1 MKKTKIFY
9 SFTECDE
16 EVQRLKRLQKQ
27 HPLRPEAIPMELAD
41 LDQWVVW
48 SYEVH
53 RWKNGTFGVGKV
65 PYQAKIPNRKASRTT
80 SLDWCDLET
89 AVRCVKNDC
98 YHVDGIGFVFSRT
111 DGLSG
116 VDFDN
121 CLDPLTGCIRE
132 EYQFWIDALGGY
144 AEVSPSGTGVKVWVK
159 GTISNRYFKS
169 EESTGFRIL
178 NFAGGEI
185 EVYRRG
191 QYFTVT
197 TQCLKDV
204 EFITPAQTELDVL
217 SEWSLSKVNRDI
229 SYFCSS
235 VFLSMEE
242 SLMSELPFPVPT
254 DEDVK
259 RELSLLQEY
268 WDEIS
273 YGYIDESYSQTQ
285 PMPQSV
291 VGTLTDSDLCPLG
304 DVSYIDV
311 GQSRCRRCG
320 RKCNQNY
327 ELCYEYYNDGEP
339 EVRVEEA
346 VFDYFSKFHGFST
359 ERQHE
364 IRIGTYTPRP
374 DVVLLNQQ
382 GNLAAIAECKR
393 GGIVGCGID
402 QLKSYLTASDVQF
415 GVFANSTEPDEW
427 IFFENLRRYHFKDD
441 ISRSQFEA
449 EIVADQPVES
459 LREEKDRLDREITE
473 IRTRLD
479 RKRGEIKY
487 SRERLDDLNQEIE
500 QMKDQRSQ
508 VKEKVDLLRNES
520 IDLKGEI
527 TRLKGEI
534 TQISKR
540 AKVVKGLKLESTR
553 DSLRK
558 TIDLLSIEKDQ
569 LQNEIGM
576 KEQQHTRVSE
586 KINLLREDKG
596 KLESFL
602 KENRDK
608 LKRREN
614 KIRYDRESLKREQEK
629 SKTLKHTNNYLNEIN
644 AKLQRQIDHKTSA
657 IPELKRLSRL
667 DELEAA
673 FNQESIYGQI
683 REELKQLDKLESEIK
698 SKQQLVQQDQKKHA
712 AYERNI
718 VETNQKVQ
726 QLIQT
731 SQEKESILKQ
741 LRVVI
746 NQLKTANSE
755 QTSQIEENRRQL
767 VQDLRERKS
776 ICGKLTREISRLK
789 EAKPKLEAEIIQ
801 EVQQLPWEEK
811 EMHPTYVQIQLE
823 IDELKTEKSKI
834 EAKIGHQIFLRSP

>member
-1 MKKTKIFY
+1 MKKTNIFY

-98 YHVDGIGFVFSRT
+98 YHVDGIGLVFSRA

-121 CLDPLTGCIRE
+121 CRDPITGRIPE

-254 DEDVK
+254 DEDAK
-259 RELSLLQEY
+259 RELSLLQKY

-273 YGYIDESYSQTQ
+273 YGYIDGPYLQVR
-285 PMPQSV
+285 PMTQSV
-291 VGTLTDSDLCPLG
+291 VGTLTDSDLHPIG

-320 RKCNQNY
+320 RKCKPQY
-327 ELCYEYYNDGEP
+327 ELCGECYKDGDPEYK
-339 EVRVEEA
+339 VKEA
-346 VFDYFSKFHGFST
+346 VFNYFSEPKFRKNGFSP
-359 ERQHE
+359 EYEHE

-374 DVVLLNQQ
+374 DVVLFDQQ
-382 GNLAAIAECKR
+382 GNLVAIAECKR
-393 GGIVGCGID
+393 SGITSYGIE
-402 QLKSYLTASDVQF
+402 QLRSYLTARDVQF
-415 GVFANSTEPDEW
+415 GIFANSTEPDEW

-487 SRERLDDLNQEIE
+487 SREWLDDLNQKIE
-500 QMKDQRSQ
+500 QVNGQLAHLKQEIGPLRTESTALKKKIERNSQRAE
-508 VKEKVDLLRNES
+508 VLE
-520 IDLKGEI
+520 
-527 TRLKGEI
+527 
-534 TQISKR
+534 
-540 AKVVKGLKLESTR
+540 GLKLKSTR
-553 DSLRK
+553 DNL
-558 TIDLLSIEKDQ
+558 E
-569 LQNEIGM
+569 
-576 KEQQHTRVSE
+576 E
-586 KINLLREDKG
+586 KINLLSTKEDQLQKAIETKERDLRSLSEKVSLLGKHEEKLKKEQNKTKSEREA
-596 KLESFL
+596 LESDKNIWRERQ
-602 KENRDK
+602 KEREKSEAD
-608 LKRREN
+608 LKRSISR
-614 KIRYDRESLKREQEK
+614 KIRRIRD
-629 SKTLKHTNNYLNEIN
+629 
-644 AKLQRQIDHKTSA
+644 ID
-657 IPELKRLSRL
+657 RLSKL

-673 FNQESIYGQI
+673 FAQESIYGQLQKEFE
-683 REELKQLDKLESEIK
+683 RLEELESKIARKQQLARQDEEKHAAYKRNRLETNEK
-698 SKQQLVQQDQKKHA
+698 EQQLVQ
-712 AYERNI
+712 
-718 VETNQKVQ
+718 V
-726 QLIQT
+726 
-731 SQEKESILKQ
+731 SQEKESTLKQ
-741 LRVVI
+741 LRVVV
-746 NQLKTANSE
+746 NQLKTANLE
-755 QTSQIEENRRQL
+755 QNSQIEVNRKQL
-767 VQDLRERKS
+767 VQDLRKHKCR
-776 ICGKLTREISRLK
+776 CVQLTREISELK
-789 EAKPKLEAEIIQ
+789 GIKSSLEEEIRQEGQQVLFEEGEACPA
-801 EVQQLPWEEK
+801 
-811 EMHPTYVQIQLE
+811 YVKIQLE
-823 IDELKTEKSKI
+823 IDELKIEKSKI
-834 EAKIGHQIFLRSP
+834 EAKIGHQIFLRLP